1 MIKVFTSVYLL
12 ESTTNAFDAME
23 QVLMQKPFTAEAG
36 DRQAVAARGGAG
48 IRLRVQADSAVRGSD
63 RRADRGDPGAEG

>member
-23 QVLMQKPFTAEAG
+23 QVLMQKPFPAEAG
-36 DRQAVAARGGAG
+36 DRQAVELHVELKAP
-48 IRLRVQADSAVRGSD
+48 RLRNLNELKSKNAGGR
-63 RRADRGDPGAEG
+63 